1 MNLKRSYYLLLTLSS
16 VSLSAIVSPTETPTL
31 QLKTLAWDNKSGALL
46 YTEERKQFD
55 FDGKPGR
62 WEFNYQNPT
71 GQIVVQRSVNFQ
83 QDRLKPSFILRDLR
97 NGYSEGAETIGNKIK
112 VFSGGSPDDPYQ
124 EKTIRVPEPAVIDAG
139 FHFFIEQHWSAL
151 LNGETKMFY
160 FVAPSQLDYFSF
172 RVYKSG
178 ETQNGGR
185 TAYQLT
191 MDIDNFLLRLFVDP
205 IRLTYDPESRKLIG
219 YEGISNIYNDEGKAH
234 HVRMEFVY

>member
-1 MNLKRSYYLLLTLSS
+1 
-16 VSLSAIVSPTETPTL
+16 
-31 QLKTLAWDNKSGALL
+31 
-46 YTEERKQFD
+46 
-55 FDGKPGR
+55 
-62 WEFNYQNPT
+62 
-71 GQIVVQRSVNFQ
+71 
-83 QDRLKPSFILRDLR
+83 
-97 NGYSEGAETIGNKIK
+97 
-112 VFSGGSPDDPYQ
+112 
-124 EKTIRVPEPAVIDAG
+124 RVPEPAVIDAG

-151 LNGETKMFY
+151 LNGETKTFY